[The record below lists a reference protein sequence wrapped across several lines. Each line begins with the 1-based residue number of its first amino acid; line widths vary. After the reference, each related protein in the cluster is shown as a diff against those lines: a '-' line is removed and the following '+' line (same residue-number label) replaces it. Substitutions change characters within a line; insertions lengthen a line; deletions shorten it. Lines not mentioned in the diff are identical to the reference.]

1 MNLLRNILTWTLAIS
16 IFLVCLPFMLMNRLL
31 GLDEDEEED

>member
-1 MNLLRNILTWTLAIS
+1 MILIRNILTWTLAIT
-16 IFLVCLPFMLMNRLL
+16 IFLVCLPFVLMNKLL